1 MRGSG
6 EASFLSVIQSK
17 VQKAQHDPNTHNDT
31 QLRIVAHPP
40 NTVTIDQ
47 LIMVNLPTVH
57 LPVLWWN
64 LIVLISLYK
73 TQLRSRSS
81 WSTQTKSRTFAGHTP
96 SPTGEV
102 DYEA

>member
-17 VQKAQHDPNTHNDT
+17 VQKAQHNLNTHNDT

-47 LIMVNLPTVH
+47 LIMMNLPTVH

-64 LIVLISLYK
+64 LIVLISLY
-73 TQLRSRSS
+73 L
-81 WSTQTKSRTFAGHTP
+81 
-96 SPTGEV
+96 
-102 DYEA
+102 EALGQHKPNHAPLLATLPLPLVR